1 MKLNKQTFFLIIIMF
16 FTLSERLG
24 YINFYGL
31 HLSLGDLILIFFGI
45 KEILKNKIP
54 KYNKIIILLIFI
66 SIFISTIFNLN
77 QSNISSFITVPLRFY
92 AAYSIINFSDQNIRN
107 MSVPLTISLF
117 AFLITIVFF
126 SDAFPTNF
134 EILNRN
140 EAGAYIVILLS
151 YYFLYNKIKFLNG
164 IYLFLILLIFFT
176 LIDSRQLV
184 LGCFV
189 GFIGYLY
196 INLKTLSFNKNL
208 KFLFLFFP
216 LIFLTLFYFS
226 KQKLDGFNEW
236 ESRRIESIINLE
248 PKTNADMVRYRNI
261 LMSIDGF
268 LNSKFIGNG
277 PGSFKLNHPLKKV
290 AHNSFFSTLHNY
302 GLLGFSVLI
311 MICFFV
317 LKPFFNRIF
326 RKKISDQH
334 NLTCCLLVIL
344 IIQLNF
350 IEYQSKM
357 IIPFAFAI
365 TSFVLYKDNLFL
377 KTT

>member
-1 MKLNKQTFFLIIIMF
+1 MKLNKQIFFLIIILF

-24 YINFYGL
+24 FINFYGL
-31 HLSLGDLILIFFGI
+31 HLSLGDLILIYFGI

-92 AAYSIINFSDQNIRN
+92 AAYAIINFSDKNIKN
-107 MSVPLTISLF
+107 ISVPFIISLF
-117 AFLITIVFF
+117 TILITIVFF

-140 EAGAYIVILLS
+140 EAGGFIVILFS
-151 YYFLYNKIKFLNG
+151 YYFLFNKIKFLKG
-164 IYLFLILLIFFT
+164 IYLFLILLIFFS
-176 LIDSRQLV
+176 LINSRQLI
-184 LGCFV
+184 LGTFI
-189 GFIGYLY
+189 GLIGYLY
-196 INLKTLSFNKNL
+196 INLKTLSLNKNL

-216 LIFLTLFYFS
+216 LIFLTFFYFS
-226 KQKLDGFNEW
+226 KQKLDSFNEW

-248 PKTNADMVRYRNI
+248 PKTNADMIRYRNI

-277 PGSFKLNHPLKKV
+277 PGSFKKNHPLKKV
-290 AHNSFFSTLHNY
+290 AHNSFFSALHNY

-311 MICFFV
+311 LICLYI

-326 RKKISDQH
+326 SKKISDQH
-334 NLTCCLLVIL
+334 NLTCCLLVVL

-365 TSFVLYKDNLFL
+365 SSFILFKDKLVLK
-377 KTT
+377 KT